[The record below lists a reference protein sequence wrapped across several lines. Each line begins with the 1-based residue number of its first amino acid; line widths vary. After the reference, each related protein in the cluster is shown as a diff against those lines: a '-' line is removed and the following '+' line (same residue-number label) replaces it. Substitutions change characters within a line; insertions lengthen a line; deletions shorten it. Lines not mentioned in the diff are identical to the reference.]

1 MVELYAALGL
11 AKGFNEE
18 ESFRIHLTCKTSFF
32 EKEKT
37 RILFLRLRLYS
48 SHHTFNQI
56 QEILILL
63 IIFRVFCDS
72 RNLLVNIWLEV
83 SLMQLHN
90 LPENQRA
97 TRTVIIGNLRRLTRI
112 LTLCES

>member
-72 RNLLVNIWLEV
+72 RNLLVNICFEV

-90 LPENQRA
+90 PPEHQRA